1 MALSLKTASERLDD
15 LLSGLAPEKKADLAK
30 IVEAEL
36 SRPWLPTPGPQLDA
50 FLSPADLLLYG
61 GAAGGGKTDL
71 GCGLALTEHARTVV
85 FRSQAN
91 HLEGFWERLL
101 RLCPNPSTKNA
112 NLKKLTTTDGRM
124 IECGHLDTPGSES
137 GWQGRDHDLIFVDEA
152 AQLNPYRVNFV
163 LGWLR
168 SAQGHRC
175 RAVLA
180 SNPPIGGEG
189 VYLLEWFAPWL
200 DPLYPNPA
208 RPGEIRYGITIGDA
222 SQLRTLWTNGPE
234 PIFVH
239 PDKTWRLATPE
250 EIAHK
255 PALDEV
261 GKPLSRTFIPAR
273 LDDNPYLR
281 DTNYRAQLNS
291 MPEPL
296 RSQLLKGDFLS
307 GRQDDEWQV
316 IPSEWVRQAQAR
328 WVDPTAKRML
338 ALGVDAAQGGPD
350 NSTIAPLHEGNV
362 FGRVKSKP
370 GVETPDGPS
379 LADWILKERRD
390 GAAIAI
396 DTTGGW
402 GGSARDHLLT
412 HHKIRVIAVVFSAA
426 SKGGDS
432 ETQLGYFNQRAALH
446 WEFRKALDPA
456 KAKEPVAL
464 PPGDRIIAQL
474 TAARW
479 KPRSGKIL
487 VESKEDIRTRLGS
500 SPDEADAIMEAWSIR
515 NVAYR
520 TAAASPRPTVDVMMD
535 SRFPNS
541 LGWLG

>member
-1 MALSLKTASERLDD
+1 MERLDEM
-15 LLSGLAPEKKADLAK
+15 LSGMDDKKKGELDKLL
-30 IVEAEL
+30 EAEL
-36 SRPWLPTPGPQLDA
+36 SRPWLATVGPQLDA

-71 GCGLALTEHARTVV
+71 GCGLALTEHSRTVV

-101 RLCPNPSTKNA
+101 KLCPNPSTKNA
-112 NLKKLTTTDGRM
+112 NLKKLTTTDARM
-124 IECGHLDTPGSES
+124 IECGHLDAPGSES

-234 PIFVH
+234 HIFVH
-239 PDKTWRLATPE
+239 PDKTWRLATPD

-261 GKPLSRTFIPAR
+261 AKPLSRTFIPAR

-316 IPSEWVRQAQAR
+316 IPSEWVRQAQER
-328 WVDPTAKRML
+328 WVLPNAKRML
-338 ALGVDAAQGGPD
+338 AMGVDVAQGGPD
-350 NSTIAPLHEGNV
+350 QTVIAPLHEGNT
-362 FGRVKSKP
+362 FGTMIARP
-370 GVETPDGPS
+370 GVETPFGPDVAN
-379 LADWILKERRD
+379 LILKYRRD

-396 DTTGGW
+396 DTTGSW
-402 GGSARDHLLT
+402 GGSARDHLKS
-412 HHKIRVIAVVFSAA
+412 HHEIRAVAVVFSGPAE
-426 SKGGDS
+426 GGDN
-432 ETQLGYFNQRAALH
+432 ETQLGYLNMRSRMY

-456 KAKEPVAL
+456 KSKEPVAL
-464 PPGDRIIAQL
+464 PPGDRILAQL

-479 KPRSGKIL
+479 RPRSGKI
-487 VESKEDIRTRLGS
+487 VIESKEDIRARLGS
-500 SPDEADAIMEAWSIR
+500 SPDEADAIVMAWLVR
-515 NVAYR
+515 HNAYR
-520 TAAASPRPTVDVMMD
+520 AAAAAKPTARVLED
-535 SRFPNS
+535 SGRYPNS